1 MQVKSSLAQLSQHI
15 RGARSS
21 PRAACGDPATPA
33 RLRTEPPPGD
43 SAHRGCPVPSPA
55 GISRRFPPSPRCPRE
70 VRGIPA
76 PPTRARG
83 SPGAL
88 RGRSAPGIKRLLGSS
103 APYFLADII
112 HPDRQPPRLLGFLQ
126 SFPCFQD
133 FSCINITSNRFL
145 FTAGINLHLL
155 RETLSEFPPVFPR
168 GGLGCPVIYAVS
180 PRGSGMN
187 FPRALRNFR
196 WAERGSEPAVLP
208 PAPQT
213 GRGFYRI
220 GACRERGRAGELGQG
235 TGKGILKGHFGD
247 WKAGS

>member
-21 PRAACGDPATPA
+21 SGAACGDPATSP

-55 GISRRFPPSPRCPRE
+55 GISWRFPPSPRCPRE

-76 PPTRARG
+76 PPTHARG
-83 SPGAL
+83 SPG
-88 RGRSAPGIKRLLGSS
+88 RSVTGIKSLLGSS

-112 HPDRQPPRLLGFLQ
+112 HPDQQPPRLLGFLQ

-155 RETLSEFPPVFPR
+155 GETLSEFPPASPR
-168 GGLGCPVIYAVS
+168 GGLGCPVIYAVVS
-180 PRGSGMN
+180 SGLGDE
-187 FPRALRNFR
+187 FSHALRNFR
-196 WAERGSEPAVLP
+196 WAERGWEPAVLP
-208 PAPQT
+208 PAPQN
-213 GRGFYRI
+213 GPGALQDRG
-220 GACRERGRAGELGQG
+220 LSG
-235 TGKGILKGHFGD
+235 TG
-247 WKAGS
+247 